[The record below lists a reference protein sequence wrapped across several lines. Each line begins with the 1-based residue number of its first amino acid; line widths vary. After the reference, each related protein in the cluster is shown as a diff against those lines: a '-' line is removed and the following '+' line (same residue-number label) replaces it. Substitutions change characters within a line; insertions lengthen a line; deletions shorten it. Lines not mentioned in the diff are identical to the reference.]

1 MYADIQ
7 DFILLREEEG
17 IIDYRYEDIYRYAGP
32 RALIAS
38 ALVFRLMKEA
48 ISDLCPDEIPMRKEF
63 RIVSGHSGPG
73 VRDGFEYLTRASS
86 DGRYIVDASDAP
98 RGAPPSAAGGYL
110 FFRISHKGNS
120 YLYSIS
126 PEVMGEEWFSQ
137 VKEHQEGSV
146 SVEAHANYLTY
157 KKKVSADIL
166 LRPNIFNIRT
176 PVTSY
181 KTSS

>member
-17 IIDYRYEDIYRYAGP
+17 IIDYRCEDIYRYAGP

-63 RIVSGHSGPG
+63 RIVSGHSGLG

-86 DGRYIVDASDAP
+86 DDRYIVDASDAP
-98 RGAPPSAAGGYL
+98 RGGHHPLP
-110 FFRISHKGNS
+110 
-120 YLYSIS
+120 
-126 PEVMGEEWFSQ
+126 PEVIYFLGSRI
-137 VKEHQEGSV
+137 KE
-146 SVEAHANYLTY
+146 T
-157 KKKVSADIL
+157 
-166 LRPNIFNIRT
+166 RT
-176 PVTSY
+176 STVFLPKSWGRNGFH
-181 KTSS
+181 K